1 MNIHSFSKATAAI
14 IVLTALAF
22 LGLFAAG
29 HIASPTLMTP
39 WSSLAYLAIGYSL
52 WVDST
57 SEDGAPPRTGALL
70 AFAIGAV
77 VCSEYLA
84 GASST
89 AFDRLIFP
97 SHLPLDA
104 FLPGRPAPIAG
115 VRFCLLGVALFLARW
130 RNRAVVLVREWSA

>member
-1 MNIHSFSKATAAI
+1 MNTHSFGMATAAI

-39 WSSLAYLAIGYSL
+39 WSSVAYLAIGCSL
-52 WVDST
+52 WVGST
-57 SEDGAPPRTGALL
+57 SEHGAPLRAGALL

-84 GASST
+84 SASST

-97 SHLPLDA
+97 S
-104 FLPGRPAPIAG
+104 R
-115 VRFCLLGVALFLARW
+115 
-130 RNRAVVLVREWSA
+130 